1 MAGRPEQVVPADGVY
16 ACRVQL
22 AGETTSLPAVTNIG
36 VRPTFGSLRRTVE
49 AHLLDWNGD
58 LYGTTIRVA
67 FVQRLRGEQKFR
79 GIDEL
84 VAQIR
89 ADVATARSLF
99 S

>member
-1 MAGRPEQVVPADGVY
+1 M
-16 ACRVQL
+16 
-22 AGETTSLPAVTNIG
+22 PAVTNIG
-36 VRPTFGSLRRTVE
+36 VRPTVGSLRRTVE

-89 ADVATARSLF
+89 ADVATARRLF
-99 S
+99 N